1 MINYI
6 VLVLKNKPNLGQIWA
21 REIQVHMTQDPSV
34 QEMKRHLSMYVKND
48 MFGGINLP
56 PKTNKRY
63 YPRIRAIRNH
73 IFFERQ
79 KLKKSLIDQEALLE
93 KVDEWKRENPTNS
106 IYFRPKC
113 SSSTGDKTDENSECE
128 TNVKRKS
135 KSSQNSLLFVY
146 QEPWQKRLLL
156 RYGNELVLLDATYRT
171 TRYALPLFFLVVKTN
186 IDYQVAGAFVS
197 ENESE
202 ESITEALQILK
213 QWNPQ
218 FKPKYFMTDYSTEEI
233 GAVKTVF
240 SKSHLLLISLI

>member
-21 REIQVHMTQDPSV
+21 RKIQVHMTQDPSV

-73 IFFERQ
+73 IFFERK

-171 TRYALPLFFLVVKTN
+171 TRYALALFFLVVKTN

-213 QWNPQ
+213 Q
-218 FKPKYFMTDYSTEEI
+218 
-233 GAVKTVF
+233 
-240 SKSHLLLISLI
+240 

>member
-1 MINYI
+1 
-6 VLVLKNKPNLGQIWA
+6 
-21 REIQVHMTQDPSV
+21 
-34 QEMKRHLSMYVKND
+34 MYVKND

-79 KLKKSLIDQEALLE
+79 KLKKSLIDQEALQK
-93 KVDEWKRENPTNS
+93 KVDEWKRENPTTS

-113 SSSTGDKTDENSECE
+113 SSSTDDNTDKTSECE
-128 TNVKRKS
+128 TSVKRKS
-135 KSSQNSLLFVY
+135 KSSQKSLLFVY

-171 TRYALPLFFLVVKTN
+171 TRYALPLFFSVVKTN
-186 IDYQVAGAFVS
+186 IDYQIVGAFVS

-202 ESITEALQILK
+202 ESITETLQILK
-213 QWNPQ
+213 QWNPE
-218 FKPKYFMTDYSTEEI
+218 FKPKYFMTNYSTEEI

-240 SKSHLLLISLI
+240 SRSHLLLISLI